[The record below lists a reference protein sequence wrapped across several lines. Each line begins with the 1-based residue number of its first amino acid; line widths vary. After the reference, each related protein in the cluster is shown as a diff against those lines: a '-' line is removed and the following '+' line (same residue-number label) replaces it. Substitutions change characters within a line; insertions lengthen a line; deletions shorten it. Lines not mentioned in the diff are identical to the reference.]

1 MAKRTRSCW
10 PNLPMGGSTCL
21 AFSLAPWK
29 RTTIRRW
36 YFLRSN
42 IHLCRWMWTGA
53 WAGLRQSWRST
64 VSTCHVDLSTSFSP
78 RWTRASYIY
87 EHIIF
92 RRTPIFWNKTKITSQ
107 IMWRT
112 TRPTWTSWRSQ
123 LTLLR
128 PTCAPGHILSFLRFF
143 FCSCTSHHFGY
154 YHRHQVA
161 SLETR
166 IKYDDG
172 LRSVTGSDTQVMPE
186 GLWTFQHVVESVFFE
201 RTKQK

>member
-10 PNLPMGGSTCL
+10 PNLPMGGSTCH

-87 EHIIF
+87 DHIIF
-92 RRTPIFWNKTKITSQ
+92 RRTPTFWSKTKITSQ

-128 PTCAPGHILSFLRFF
+128 PTCAPGPILSFLRFF
-143 FCSCTSHHFGY
+143 SAHV
-154 YHRHQVA
+154 QVTISAITIITRWPVWRQGSNMMMA
-161 SLETR
+161 SEVQQGVT
-166 IKYDDG
+166 
-172 LRSVTGSDTQVMPE
+172 LR
-186 GLWTFQHVVESVFFE
+186 
-201 RTKQK
+201 